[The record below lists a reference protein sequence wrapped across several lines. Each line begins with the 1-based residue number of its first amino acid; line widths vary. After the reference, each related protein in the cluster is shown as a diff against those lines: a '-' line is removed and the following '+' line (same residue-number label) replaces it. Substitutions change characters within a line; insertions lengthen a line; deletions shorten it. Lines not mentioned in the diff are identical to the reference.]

1 MAGGDV
7 ADQPL
12 DAVHDAARV
21 DRNFP
26 GGSDV
31 KWERDGTYSTNG
43 RLFAVRV
50 TVSVTELV
58 YDEQH
63 IPASAT
69 DIRPDHRGEI
79 IAVMRGLAEQIHEEG
94 KQ

>member
-1 MAGGDV
+1 MAGGHV

-12 DAVHDAARV
+12 DAVHDAARSE
-21 DRNFP
+21 RNFP
-26 GGSDV
+26 GGCKV
-31 KWERDGTYSTNG
+31 KWERCGTYSTNG

-50 TVSVTELV
+50 TVGVTELV

-63 IPASAT
+63 IPASSK
-69 DIRPDHRGEI
+69 DIRPEHRGEI

-94 KQ
+94 KR

>member
-1 MAGGDV
+1 
-7 ADQPL
+7 
-12 DAVHDAARV
+12 
-21 DRNFP
+21 
-26 GGSDV
+26 V
-31 KWERDGTYSTNG
+31 KWERCGTYSTNG

-50 TVSVTELV
+50 SVCVTELQ

-69 DIRPDHRGEI
+69 DIRPEHRREI

-94 KQ
+94 QQ

>member
-1 MAGGDV
+1 M
-7 ADQPL
+7 
-12 DAVHDAARV
+12 
-21 DRNFP
+21 
-26 GGSDV
+26 

-43 RLFAVRV
+43 RLFAVKV
-50 TVSVTELV
+50 TVCVTELQ

-63 IPASAT
+63 IPASSK

-79 IAVMRGLAEQIHEEG
+79 IAVMQGLAEQIHEEG

>member
-21 DRNFP
+21 DRDFP
-26 GGSDV
+26 GGYAV
-31 KWERDGTYSTNG
+31 TYERCGTYSTNG

-50 TVSVTELV
+50 TVGVTELQ

-63 IPASAT
+63 IPASSK

>member
-1 MAGGDV
+1 M
-7 ADQPL
+7 
-12 DAVHDAARV
+12 
-21 DRNFP
+21 
-26 GGSDV
+26 
-31 KWERDGTYSTNG
+31 KWERCGTYRTNG
-43 RLFAVRV
+43 RLFAVKV
-50 TVSVTELV
+50 TVCVTELV

>member
-12 DAVHDAARV
+12 DAVHDAGMPRR
-21 DRNFP
+21 DFP
-26 GGSDV
+26 GGYAV
-31 KWERDGTYSTNG
+31 TYERCGTYRTNG

-50 TVSVTELV
+50 TVGVTELQ

-69 DIRPDHRGEI
+69 DIRPEHRQEI
-79 IAVMRGLAEQIHEEG
+79 IAVMQGLAKQIYEEG
-94 KQ
+94 QQ